1 MAQAAPLFEGEHDFS
16 AFGSWDPEEK
26 DRSKVRVVFLSRLER
41 DAEKQELVY
50 TVRGRSFLRYMV
62 RKMVGT
68 LIDVGKGRF
77 QPDDIPRLIEARDRS
92 QAGPTAPPEGL
103 YLVSVEYP
111 NSVPAQSAADSV

>member
-1 MAQAAPLFEGEHDFS
+1 MRAAPFFEGEHDFTS
-16 AFGSWDPEEK
+16 FGSWDPEDK
-26 DRSKVRVVFLSRLER
+26 DKSKVREVYSSCLQHDPER
-41 DAEKQELVY
+41 AELVY

-77 QPDDIPRLIEARDRS
+77 TPDDIPRILAACDRS

-103 YLVSVEYP
+103 YLVAVEYP
-111 NSVPAQSAADSV
+111 DRNSLAP